1 MEEEQKAAR
10 QKIQAEANAEV
21 AKIEAEADREVLQI
35 QADAAEYAGQK
46 DAAIIGQVRDIFAKD
61 PKNLTN
67 EDIEALLL
75 YYYIQ
80 KWNGTL
86 PETYVGAENFSQLLA
101 SLVGAGAAAN

>member
-1 MEEEQKAAR
+1 MKSA
-10 QKIQAEANAEV
+10 KNIAETKANADAAV
-21 AKIEAEADREVLQI
+21 AKIAAQAELDVTKI

-61 PKNLTN
+61 PKNLQN

-86 PETYVGAENFSQLLA
+86 PETYVGADDFSKLLS
-101 SLVGAGAAAN
+101 SLVSGGQAG